1 MSQQSPRPRP
11 KNYFVDWKKREALA
25 EAMIPLIG
33 QMYRRNNIHSHIYG
47 QPLINQSVL
56 DIMQAHRFV
65 RSVEGNE
72 LSEFETFP
80 VLQALASISDLGSA
94 EIDVGHITILYEQ
107 QGKPANL
114 SVADFVR
121 SQLAEL
127 IGGSHKPI
135 DQPRDVVLYGFGRI
149 GRLVARLLIEKTA
162 GGDTLRLR
170 AIVARKGRGDDNDL
184 AKRASLMRR
193 DSVHGG
199 FQGTIRVDE
208 EHQSF
213 VANGNEVRVIYADQP
228 CDVDYASYDIDDA
241 IIVDNTG
248 KWRSQEALGQHLQA
262 SGVAKVLLTAPA
274 KGGIKNIVHGVNQQ
288 LIDPDDRLVAASSCT
303 TNAVAL
309 LLYAVHTRFGIE
321 SGHIET
327 VHAYTNDQHLID
339 NYHPSPRRGRS
350 AAMNLVLTDT
360 GAAKAVGD
368 VLPELAGKLSGHA
381 IRVPVPNVSLAVL
394 KLRLRDRVDID
405 QLNEHMRQ
413 VALHSPLRRQIGYTN
428 STEIVSSDIIGSR
441 EACVLDSVATI
452 ANGRDCVMYGWY
464 DNEFGYACQVY
475 RLLEELAGVR
485 YPVYPSND

>member
-1 MSQQSPRPRP
+1 MSKVPHQKARPRP
-11 KNYFVDWKKREALA
+11 QNYFIDWKKRESLA

-33 QMYRRNNIHSHIYG
+33 QMYRRNIHCHIYG

-65 RSVEGNE
+65 RAVESNE

-80 VLQALASISDLGSA
+80 VLQALTDITDLGSA
-94 EIDVGHITILYEQ
+94 EIDVGSITLRYEE
-107 QGKPANL
+107 QGKPAGL
-114 SVADFVR
+114 SVGEFVR
-121 SQLAEL
+121 AQMKHL
-127 IGGSHKPI
+127 IGSSHKPI
-135 DQPRDVVLYGFGRI
+135 DRPQDVVLYGFGRI

-170 AIVARKGRGDDNDL
+170 AIVVRKGKGNEL

-199 FQGTIRVDE
+199 FQGTIRIDE

-213 VANGNEVRVIYADQP
+213 VANGNEVRVIYSEQP
-228 CDVDYASYDIDDA
+228 HDIDYSAYGIDNA

-248 KWRSQEALGQHLQA
+248 KWRTKEALEQHLQ
-262 SGVAKVLLTAPA
+262 SKGVAKVLLTAPA
-274 KGGIKNIVHGVNQQ
+274 KAGVKNIVHGVNHQ
-288 LIDPDDRLVAASSCT
+288 LLNPDDRLLSASSCT

-309 LLYAVHTRFGIE
+309 MLHSVHGRYGIE
-321 SGHIET
+321 SGHMET
-327 VHAYTNDQHLID
+327 VHAYTNDQNLID

-360 GAAKAVGD
+360 GAARAVGE
-368 VLPELAGKLSGHA
+368 VLPELRGKLSGHA

-394 KLRLRDRVDID
+394 KLRLNDRVDASA
-405 QLNEHMRQ
+405 LNEHMRQ
-413 VALHSPLRRQIGYTN
+413 VALHSSLRRQIGYIN
-428 STEIVSSDIIGSR
+428 STEIVSSDIVGSR
-441 EACVLDSVATI
+441 EACVIDSVATI
-452 ANGRDCVMYGWY
+452 ANANDCVIYGWY

-475 RLLEELAGVR
+475 RLLEELAGVH
-485 YPVYPSND
+485 YPVYPCDD